1 MFQPAE
7 LTMAN
12 AGAALQAGLQ
22 AIASGQTEIDLGQ
35 ASKVDSAG
43 VATLL
48 AWQRA
53 ANERKQA
60 LVFRNIPP
68 NLHSL
73 AHMYGVDS
81 LIPQAQA

>member
-12 AGAALQAGLQ
+12 AGAALRAGLQ
-22 AIASGQTEIDLGQ
+22 AISSGQTEIDLVK
-35 ASKVDSAG
+35 ATKVDSAG

-68 NLHSL
+68 NLQSL
-73 AHMYGVDS
+73 AYLYGVDS
-81 LIPQAQA
+81 LILEVQT